1 MTYSI
6 IVRDPASGE
15 LGVAVQTAWPMV
27 GAIVPWVAFG
37 VGAVATQSFAEIA
50 YGPRLLERLR
60 GGEAPDA
67 ALQAL
72 LADDPGAATRQ
83 VAVVDASGRTATHTG
98 SACVAG
104 AGHAAADGITCQ
116 ANMMERTTVP
126 AAMLRAAN
134 ETAGP
139 LEARLMAALRAAE
152 AERGDIRGRQS
163 AALVVS
169 GLDPARP
176 WEQRLDLRVDD
187 HRAPLDELAR
197 LLGVA
202 DAYAAMD
209 RGLTLA
215 MEGDPMAGVPHVE
228 SAAQQLPTD
237 GQILANLAL
246 VRAMAGLAGPAR
258 EALAAASALEPR
270 WPEYLRRFSAAGH
283 APPGIVEGLLAEAP

>member
-6 IVRDPASGE
+6 ILRDPVSGE

-60 GGEAPDA
+60 ARESPDS
-67 ALQAL
+67 ALASL
-72 LADDPGAATRQ
+72 LSEDAGASTRQ
-83 VAVVDASGRTATHTG
+83 VAVVDAYGRTATHTG

-104 AGHAAADGITCQ
+104 AGHVVAEGITCQ

-126 AAMLRAAN
+126 AAMLQAATA
-134 ETAGP
+134 TAGP
-139 LEARLMAALRAAE
+139 LEVRLMAALRAAE

-169 GLDPARP
+169 GLNPERP

-187 HRAPLDELAR
+187 HPAPLDELAR
-197 LLGVA
+197 LIGVA

-215 MEGDPMAGVPHVE
+215 MDGDPVAGVPHVE
-228 SAAQQLPTD
+228 EAALRLSTD

-246 VRAMAGLAGPAR
+246 VRAMAGQVEAAR
-258 EALAAASALEPR
+258 QALAAASAIESR
-270 WPEYLRRFSAAGH
+270 WPEYLRRFAAAGH
-283 APPGIVEGLLAEAP
+283 APADVVEALLADVR